1 MNARGQR
8 KKNRREM
15 EGHKV
20 RHKVEERWRNAH
32 FGVDSL
38 LNVCVLQ
45 EKTVAEDLS
54 LITCGTKDVC
64 FV

>member
-1 MNARGQR
+1 
-8 KKNRREM
+8 M